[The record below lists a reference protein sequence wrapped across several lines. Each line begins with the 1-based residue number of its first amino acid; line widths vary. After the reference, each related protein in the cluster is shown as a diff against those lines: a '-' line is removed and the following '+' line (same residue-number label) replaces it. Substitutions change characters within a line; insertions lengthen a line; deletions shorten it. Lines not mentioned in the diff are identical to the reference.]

1 LAASKQKF
9 TPWLASPVTNRARR
23 TNKAGSMK
31 DGEHEGHPGAR
42 IDQVIQLMDASV
54 GTKPNV
60 YLINAGTN
68 DCQQNYNNMKGTIGR
83 MNDLLTKAWD
93 KSQKATIILSTLTPS
108 FNGEDRNQRVTNL
121 NKEIRDCTYLS
132 ILQIYAQSLD

>member
-1 LAASKQKF
+1 
-9 TPWLASPVTNRARR
+9 
-23 TNKAGSMK
+23 MK